1 MSDSP
6 IKDPSPSNDA
16 ALPAEAGPI
25 SPQTGTPN
33 SSSQVNGSRFAAMV
47 GGASDLLESHSHI
60 VNALN
65 VFPVPDGDTGTNMSL
80 TMRAVAA
87 AANEQAGSA
96 AEGTVGDVARA
107 MARRAL
113 MEARGNSGVI
123 LSQFFRGISEGFDGL
138 TSFGTDDLANAL
150 KAATE
155 RSYGGVG
162 EPVEGT
168 MLTVIAA
175 AADEARVSATAGMS
189 VQEALDAVCERA
201 TKTVAATQAML
212 PVLAEAGVVD
222 AGGFGV
228 QLILRGMTLQLADE
242 GVEGVKVPVPGGAVV
257 DSNVALR
264 SAFLD
269 QADHGGFGF
278 CTQVLVDVTG
288 DVTNGEATGGEP
300 DLGDVRLAVGRLASS
315 VVVVSDAELVK
326 IHAHTAE
333 PDELIAYAES
343 LGRVIDSSAQD
354 MDEQETAFSAGHRA
368 VTRPVGNISLVA
380 VASGT
385 GLIAL
390 FADLGTFE
398 VIDGGRTKNP
408 SVKDIA
414 DAIERAPTPD
424 VVVLPNDSN
433 VVPAARQAADLSGKN
448 VGIVPTVSIQQGV
461 AAALALNTE
470 ADLDTNIGAMTSAVA
485 AVRSGEVT
493 IASRDVTLGGITT
506 VTGEFIGIL
515 DGTLV
520 ASGPGLSAVLDGVI
534 EESGAGDDDLITLF
548 RGEPVAES
556 EADEE
561 MARLADRFDGAEFE
575 LVDGGQPHY
584 HYLLSFE

>member
-6 IKDPSPSNDA
+6 IKEPSRSIDA
-16 ALPAEAGPI
+16 ALPETRAPETRIG
-25 SPQTGTPN
+25 GK
-33 SSSQVNGSRFAAMV
+33 RFADMV
-47 GGASDLLESHSHI
+47 SGASDLLEAHSHI

-87 AANEQAGSA
+87 AAREQAEASPG
-96 AEGTVGDVARA
+96 EGVGDVARA

-123 LSQFFRGISEGFDGL
+123 LSQFFRGISEGFDSL
-138 TSFGTDDLANAL
+138 TSFGTDDLARAL
-150 KAATE
+150 TAATE

-175 AADEARVSATAGMS
+175 AADEARASASTSAP
-189 VQEALDAVCERA
+189 VLEALNTVYER
-201 TKTVAATQAML
+201 TKKTVAATQAML

-228 QLILRGMTLQLADE
+228 QLILRGMALQLDGE
-242 GVEGVKVPVPGGAVV
+242 GVEGVEVAVPGGAVV

-278 CTQVLVDVTG
+278 CTQILVDVTRAEVTEA
-288 DVTNGEATGGEP
+288 DVAGT
-300 DLGDVRLAVGRLASS
+300 DLDNIRLAVGRLASS
-315 VVVVSDAELVK
+315 VVVVGDAELVK
-326 IHAHTAE
+326 IHGHTAE
-333 PDELIAYAES
+333 PDKLIAYAES

-354 MDEQETAFSAGHRA
+354 MDEQETAFSAGHRTI
-368 VTRPVGNISLVA
+368 TRPVGNISLVA

-390 FADLGTFE
+390 FADLGAFE

-408 SVKDIA
+408 SVKDIT
-414 DAIERAPTPD
+414 DAIERAPTGD
-424 VVVLPNDSN
+424 VVVLPNDGN
-433 VVPAARQAADLSGKN
+433 VVPAARQAADLSDKK

-470 ADLDTNIGAMTSAVA
+470 ADLDSNIGTMASAVA
-485 AVRSGEVT
+485 VVRSGEVT
-493 IASRDVTLGGITT
+493 IASRDVTLDGITT

-520 ASGPGLSAVLDGVI
+520 ASGPGLSAVLDEVI
-534 EESGAGDDDLITLF
+534 RESGTGDDDLITLF
-548 RGEPVAES
+548 RGEPVLEQ
-556 EADEE
+556 EASNELT
-561 MARLADRFDGAEFE
+561 RLAERFDGVEFE
-575 LVDGGQPHY
+575 LVDGGQPYY